1 MSEPRRIWWPLP
13 GRLCV
18 LERPGGGGRS
28 HRPERREA
36 DLAYLEEHGVRVVI
50 STMKTRHG
58 LDEYEERGF
67 EWEHIPVPD
76 IEVDGKAALP
86 KVVAALERALV
97 GNDGIV
103 ALHGNRQTDFVAAA
117 AIAFMR
123 EHHAG
128 RPKALLEEAARAGL
142 RPTPA
147 AAKLVGVR
155 SWSDQPPSQ
164 PRSAI
169 AASTSSG
176 RSVMT

>member
-36 DLAYLEEHGVRVVI
+36 DIAYLASKQVRLVI
-50 STMKTRHG
+50 STMKTRHN
-58 LDEYEERGF
+58 LDAYDKAGF
-67 EWEHIPVPD
+67 EFVHIPVPD
-76 IEVDGKAALP
+76 IETDGKAALP
-86 KVVAALERALV
+86 RVVAALESALV
-97 GNDGIV
+97 DNDGIV

-117 AIAFMR
+117 AVAFMKK
-123 EHHAG
+123 HHGG
-128 RPKALLEEAARAGL
+128 RAKTLLKDAARAGL

-155 SWSDQPPSQ
+155 EWVDQPPSQ
-164 PRSAI
+164 PRSAM

>member
-36 DLAYLEEHGVRVVI
+36 DLAYLQEHGVRLVI

-58 LDEYEERGF
+58 LEEYADRGF

-76 IEVDGKAALP
+76 VAEDGKAALP
-86 KVVAALERALV
+86 QVVAALERQLV
-97 GNDGIV
+97 DDNGVV

-117 AIAFMR
+117 AVAFVKK
-123 EHHAG
+123 HHGG
-128 RPKALLEEAARAGL
+128 RAKSLLKDASHAGL
-142 RPTPA
+142 RITPA

-155 SWSDQPPSQ
+155 DW
-164 PRSAI
+164 A
-169 AASTSSG
+169 
-176 RSVMT
+176 VE